1 LSATKLS
8 KFLEGWDSIHLNPG
22 KLMMIT
28 TCLPLLNFPEGHP
41 ARDDYDTFTTEE
53 GLIAP
58 AHTSTM
64 QNRVLKEVQK

>member
-1 LSATKLS
+1 MFTA
-8 KFLEGWDSIHLNPG
+8 
-22 KLMMIT
+22 
-28 TCLPLLNFPEGHP
+28 LNFPEGHP

-64 QNRVLKEVQK
+64 QNRVLKQYKNESGKRQANRRNYSRPSI